1 MRDLIRIVG
10 LVVGLLSG
18 LASGVTQGGP
28 PPGDRP
34 AEAVSVAP
42 LRQQMEG
49 DLAEIGEYAAE
60 AREDGDLQRM
70 ACIRDVQK
78 RAQGVMEVATGE
90 LLVLRDASTTPEA
103 RAFAAEK
110 FRAAAE
116 RLHQLVERARECAGD
131 AEAEDEDDATR
142 NKADQPSTVPLEDPT
157 EAALDPLPPPVDDTR
172 PPVVASPSA

>member
-1 MRDLIRIVG
+1 
-10 LVVGLLSG
+10 
-18 LASGVTQGGP
+18 
-28 PPGDRP
+28 
-34 AEAVSVAP
+34 
-42 LRQQMEG
+42 MEG

-90 LLVLRDASTTPEA
+90 LLVLRDAGTTPEA

-110 FRAAAE
+110 LRAAAE
-116 RLHQLVERARECAGD
+116 RLRQLVERARECAGE

-142 NKADQPSTVPLEDPT
+142 NKADQPQTVPLEDPT
-157 EAALDPLPPPVDDTR
+157 EAALDPVPPPVDDTR
-172 PPVVASPSA
+172 PPVVASPSS